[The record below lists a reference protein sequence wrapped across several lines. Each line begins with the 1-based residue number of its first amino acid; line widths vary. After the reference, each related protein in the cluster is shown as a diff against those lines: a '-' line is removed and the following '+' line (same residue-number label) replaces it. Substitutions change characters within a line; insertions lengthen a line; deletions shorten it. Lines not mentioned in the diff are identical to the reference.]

1 MNRRTALTTIAG
13 SASVVLG
20 GGAYVLHRRAGDGGG
35 KLSPVTIETL
45 DAPGS
50 EAGDRTIPVPDT
62 VTVLEFFATWC
73 ATCAGYM
80 ETLRRVDREID
91 VAMVSVTNEP
101 IGVSVDREE
110 VVDWWREHDGA
121 WTVGLD
127 DEMTLT
133 TELDAT
139 SVPYTVVF
147 DREGRVTYANA
158 GTTSAERLVEVVTA
172 AADP

>member
-1 MNRRTALTTIAG
+1 MNRRTALTALAG
-13 SASVVLG
+13 SVSVALG
-20 GGAYVLHRRAGDGGG
+20 GGAYVRHRRGAGGEEVR
-35 KLSPVTIETL
+35 SPVTIETL

-50 EAGDRTIPVPDT
+50 EAGDRVVPVPET

-73 ATCAGYM
+73 TTCAGYM
-80 ETLRRVDREID
+80 ETLRRVDREVD
-91 VAMVSVTNEP
+91 AAMISVTNEP
-101 IGVSVDREE
+101 VGISVDREE
-110 VVDWWREHDGA
+110 VVDWWRKHDGA

-158 GTTSAERLVEVVTA
+158 GTTSAEQLVGAVKA
-172 AADP
+172 ATDP